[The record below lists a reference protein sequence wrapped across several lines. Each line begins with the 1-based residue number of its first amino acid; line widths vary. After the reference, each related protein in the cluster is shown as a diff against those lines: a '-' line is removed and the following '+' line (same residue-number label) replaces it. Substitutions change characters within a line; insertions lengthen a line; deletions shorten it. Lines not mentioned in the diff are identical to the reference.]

1 MLIELT
7 IRRPHGTRV
16 NVLGTPYHFT
26 AKAEGEPH
34 VAEVFEPAHIEHFL
48 SIRAFREIKPP
59 AVAPVRAEQPRKP
72 VRSPKAA

>member
-34 VAEVFEPAHIEHFL
+34 VAEVFEPSHIEHFL
-48 SIRAFREIKPP
+48 SIRAFREIKQPT
-59 AVAPVRAEQPRKP
+59 VAPVRVEQPRKP
-72 VRSPKAA
+72 ARSPKAA